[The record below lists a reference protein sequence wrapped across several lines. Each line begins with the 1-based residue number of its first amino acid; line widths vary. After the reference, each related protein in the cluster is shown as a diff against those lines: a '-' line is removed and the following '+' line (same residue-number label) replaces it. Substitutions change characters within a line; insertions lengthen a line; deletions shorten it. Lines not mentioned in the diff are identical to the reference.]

1 MYIMNNKELY
11 LKYYNKYNKLE
22 NDILNPELSYE
33 DIQHK
38 LYGGFKN
45 PFKKKKKDKKKKR
58 DKEEV
63 EEDKINLCEL
73 NGKKEFKK
81 KLVNK
86 LKNGDFD
93 IEKCKEKKTSLFV
106 KPLLKLFKK
115 NIEKELQVIK
125 EQVKG
130 YTGMCV
136 GLENMKKTCNVD
148 DIIETLK
155 KPENTRLYLFC
166 ERKFIMDVLDD
177 EKVLEC
183 IYNEIGYVFKKFKK
197 IKTLVTRKIDIEM
210 IELFYGAL
218 FSILGYIYQSTTNNK
233 NIKEDRD
240 IEEIE
245 QDVTLLEDLLHIDR
259 LIEGICKK
267 EKITE
272 ILKDIQKDIENEN
285 YRNNNGV
292 IMLGGDHEFIENYY
306 TEYIK
311 MKSRYLD
318 LKNEFL

>member
-1 MYIMNNKELY
+1 MNNRELY
-11 LKYYNKYNKLE
+11 LKYYNKYNELE
-22 NDILNPELSYE
+22 NDILNPELSYD
-33 DIQHK
+33 DIQYK

-45 PFKKKKKDKKKKR
+45 PFKKKNKDKKDKK
-58 DKEEV
+58 
-63 EEDKINLCEL
+63 DKINLCDL
-73 NGKKEFKK
+73 NERKEFKK
-81 KLVNK
+81 ELVNK
-86 LKNGDFD
+86 LKNGEFD
-93 IEKCKEKKTSLFV
+93 IEKCKKKKTSLFV
-106 KPLLKLFKK
+106 KPLLKLFRK
-115 NIEKELQVIK
+115 NIEEELQVIK

-166 ERKFIMDVLDD
+166 ERRFIIDVLDD
-177 EKVLEC
+177 KDVLEC

-197 IKTLVTRKIDIEM
+197 IKTLVTKKIDIEM
-210 IELFYGAL
+210 VELFYEAL
-218 FSILGYIYQSTTNNK
+218 FSILGYIYQSITNDK
-233 NIKEDRD
+233 DIKEDKD

-259 LIEGICKK
+259 LIEGICNK
-267 EKITE
+267 EKITK
-272 ILKDIQKDIENEN
+272 ILKDIQKDIKNEN
-285 YRNNNGV
+285 YRNNSNNSNYSNNDDV
-292 IMLGGDHEFIENYY
+292 IMLGGDNEIIEDYY
-306 TEYIK
+306 TEYIE